1 MKAADRAERLF
12 RGPCNCC
19 QSILGSMA
27 PRLGLDEGTGIQLGT
42 AFGGG
47 MGRMGGVC
55 GAITG
60 AFLSLGLR
68 YGDPEAGTESKE
80 HVYQLVHS
88 FVDKFREL
96 NGSIL
101 CRELLGCEIGTAEGM
116 AEAKEKGLF
125 DTICVK
131 FVRDAVD
138 IAGRL

>member
-1 MKAADRAERLF
+1 MNTSDRAELLF

-19 QSILGSMA
+19 QAVFGSAA
-27 PRLGLDEGTGIQLGT
+27 PGLGLDEGAAIRLGT

-55 GAITG
+55 GAVTG
-60 AFLSLGLR
+60 AFLVLGLK
-68 YGDPEAGTESKE
+68 YGDPQPVNESKE
-80 HVYQLVHS
+80 RIYGLVRR
-88 FVDKFREL
+88 FVEEFGRL
-96 NGSIL
+96 HGSIY
-101 CRELLGCEIGTAEGM
+101 CRDLLGCEIGTPEGM

-131 FVRDAVD
+131 FVRNAVD

>member
-1 MKAADRAERLF
+1 MNATDRAERLF

-19 QSILGSMA
+19 QSVLGSMG
-27 PRLGLDEGTGIQLGT
+27 PDLGLDEGSAIRLGT

-55 GAITG
+55 GAVTG
-60 AFLSLGLR
+60 AFLALGLR
-68 YGDPEAGTESKE
+68 FGDEEAEGESKE
-80 HVYQLVHS
+80 HVYRLVRS
-88 FVDKFREL
+88 FVEEFRSL
-96 NGSIL
+96 HGSIL
-101 CRELLGCEIGTAEGM
+101 CRELLGCEIGTPEGM

-138 IAGRL
+138 LAKRL

>member
-12 RGPCNCC
+12 RNNHNCC
-19 QSILGSMA
+19 QAVLASMA
-27 PRLGLDEGTGIQLGT
+27 PDLSLDEETAIRLGT

-55 GAITG
+55 GAVTG
-60 AFLSLGLR
+60 SFLALGLK
-68 YGDPEAGTESKE
+68 YGDPEANTESKE
-80 HVYQLVHS
+80 QVYGLVRSLVEEFMGLH
-88 FVDKFREL
+88 
-96 NGSIL
+96 GSIL
-101 CRELLGCEIGTAEGM
+101 CRDLLGCEIGTPEGM
-116 AEAKEKGLF
+116 AEAKEKELF